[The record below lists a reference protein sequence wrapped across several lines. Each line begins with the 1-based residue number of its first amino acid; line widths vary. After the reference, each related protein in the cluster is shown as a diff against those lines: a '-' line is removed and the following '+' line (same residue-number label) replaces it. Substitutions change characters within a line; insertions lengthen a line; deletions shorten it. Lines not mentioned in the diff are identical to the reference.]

1 MLLAADDFT
10 ELPLT
15 LAHTTRVE
23 QLTPHHADPFD
34 RMLIAQALVERAT
47 SGRGQVV
54 DAAMVDGVALL
65 AAPIAGAYIAGYFN
79 PERGTNWLD
88 SGAHYYDVY
97 ETAESFV
104 VHLEVPGIAEED
116 IEVHVDGDT
125 LVVKGQRQP
134 ASRMRP
140 DSFHRMERSYGSF
153 SRSFQLSDDVDPER
167 VTARFKDGLLRVEL
181 PKLHVRG
188 GWRLREKA

>member
-1 MLLAADDFT
+1 MPIRRWDPLRDL
-10 ELPLT
+10 LT
-15 LAHTTRVE
+15 LQERMNRLFEHSMVRGHLANPAMPRASW
-23 QLTPHHADPFD
+23 TPLADVF
-34 RMLIAQALVERAT
+34 
-47 SGRGQVV
+47 
-54 DAAMVDGVALL
+54 
-65 AAPIAGAYIAGYFN
+65 
-79 PERGTNWLD
+79 
-88 SGAHYYDVY
+88 

-134 ASRMRP
+134 ASRTRP

>member
-1 MLLAADDFT
+1 MPIRRWDPLRDL
-10 ELPLT
+10 LT
-15 LAHTTRVE
+15 LQERMNRLFEHSMVRAH
-23 QLTPHHADPFD
+23 LADP
-34 RMLIAQALVERAT
+34 ALPRASWT
-47 SGRGQVV
+47 P
-54 DAAMVDGVALL
+54 L
-65 AAPIAGAYIAGYFN
+65 A
-79 PERGTNWLD
+79 
-88 SGAHYYDVY
+88 DVF

-125 LVVKGQRQP
+125 LTVKGQRQP
-134 ASRMRP
+134 ASRTRP